1 MDWSNWVFLGLG
13 LALGLGSRW
22 LGRSSGTGSVASTVE
37 DVAAT
42 NPVPD
47 LENEENLAKEGEN
60 LQSQLDRLQL
70 NDRLLED
77 MVRYKSGFL
86 ARVSHELRSPLSGA
100 IGAHQI
106 ILADLC
112 NDAEEER
119 DFLSKANES
128 ALKMVEMLE
137 EIIKVSRVEEGK
149 LPLKMRQF
157 PLEDIFEE
165 VYGLTYLQATNR
177 NYPFNIEYPAPE
189 IQIYADFKI
198 LRQILVF
205 FIETAIANMEE
216 GSLNF
221 HAQAITEEDRV
232 VIWLDSPCSFEVWS
246 DPVDFLKSE
255 PPSTPQTPPEISIGL
270 NLEIERSLLELMGG
284 NVEILEAPQADD
296 TGYLTRIQCSLPSI
310 APVREVPA

>member
-1 MDWSNWVFLGLG
+1 MDWSNWVFLGFGLVLG
-13 LALGLGSRW
+13 IGSRW
-22 LGRSSGTGSVASTVE
+22 WKPSSAVEREEETVE
-37 DVAAT
+37 AAQPEIDT
-42 NPVPD
+42 SEV
-47 LENEENLAKEGEN
+47 ENLR
-60 LQSQLDRLQL
+60 SQLDRL
-70 NDRLLED
+70 RLDYQMLAD
-77 MVRYKSGFL
+77 MVRYKAGFL

-112 NDAEEER
+112 NDTEEER

-177 NYPFNIEYPAPE
+177 NYPFNIEYPDPE
-189 IQIYADFKI
+189 IQIYTDFKI
-198 LRQILVF
+198 LRQILVHA
-205 FIETAIANMEE
+205 IETAISNMEE

-221 HAQAITEEDRV
+221 LAQSIPSQNQVA
-232 VIWLDSPCSFEVWS
+232 IWLDSPCPVETWS
-246 DPVDFLKSE
+246 DGIDFLKSE
-255 PPSTPQTPPEISIGL
+255 YPSTPESVPQLSAGL
-270 NLEIERSLLELMGG
+270 SVDIDRSLLELMGG
-284 NVEILEAPQADD
+284 RLEILAVPQEGD
-296 TGYLTRIQCSLPSI
+296 TGYVTRIQCLLPSI
-310 APVREVPA
+310 APVPEVPA

>member
-1 MDWSNWVFLGLG
+1 MDWSNWVFLGFGLVLG
-13 LALGLGSRW
+13 IGSRW
-22 LGRSSGTGSVASTVE
+22 WKPSSAVARE
-37 DVAAT
+37 EAAIET
-42 NPVPD
+42 AQPPTDTSEV
-47 LENEENLAKEGEN
+47 ENLR
-60 LQSQLDRLQL
+60 SQLDRL
-70 NDRLLED
+70 RLDYQMLAD
-77 MVRYKSGFL
+77 MVRYKAGFL

-112 NDAEEER
+112 NDTEEER

-177 NYPFNIEYPAPE
+177 NYPFNIEYPDPE

-198 LRQILVF
+198 LRQILVHA
-205 FIETAIANMEE
+205 IETAIFNMEE

-221 HAQAITEEDRV
+221 LAQSIPSQNQVA
-232 VIWLDSPCSFEVWS
+232 IWLDSPCPFETWS
-246 DPVDFLKSE
+246 DEIDFLKPE
-255 PPSTPQTPPEISIGL
+255 YPSTPESVPQLSTGLTVEID
-270 NLEIERSLLELMGG
+270 RSLLELMGG
-284 NVEILEAPQADD
+284 RLEILAAPQEGD
-296 TGYLTRIQCSLPSI
+296 TGYVTRIQCLLPSI
-310 APVREVPA
+310 APVPEVPA

>member
-1 MDWSNWVFLGLG
+1 MDWSNWIFLGFG
-13 LALGLGSRW
+13 LALGIGSQW
-22 LGRSSGTGSVASTVE
+22 LGRSSSTSRVE
-37 DVAAT
+37 KVSDAT
-42 NPVPD
+42 VPATD
-47 LENEENLAKEGEN
+47 DTSDAENLR
-60 LQSQLDRLQL
+60 SQLEQFRL
-70 NDRLLED
+70 NDRMLAD
-77 MVRYKSGFL
+77 MIRYKAGFL

-157 PLEDIFEE
+157 PVEDIFEE

-177 NYPFNIEYPAPE
+177 NYPFNIEYPDPE
-189 IQIYADFKI
+189 IEIYADFKI
-198 LRQILVF
+198 LRQILVHA
-205 FIETAIANMEE
+205 IETAIFNMEE

-221 HAQAITEEDRV
+221 SVQSIPSENRV
-232 VIWLDSPCSFEVWS
+232 EIWLDSPCPFQAWS
-246 DPVDFLKSE
+246 DPVDFLQSE
-255 PPSTPQTPPEISIGL
+255 HPSTPESPPRELSIGL
-270 NLEIERSLLELMGG
+270 SAEIDRSLLERMGG
-284 NVEILEAPQADD
+284 RLEILEAPQEGS
-296 TGYLTRIQCSLPSI
+296 GYLTRIQCSLPSS
-310 APVREVPA
+310 APVPAVPA